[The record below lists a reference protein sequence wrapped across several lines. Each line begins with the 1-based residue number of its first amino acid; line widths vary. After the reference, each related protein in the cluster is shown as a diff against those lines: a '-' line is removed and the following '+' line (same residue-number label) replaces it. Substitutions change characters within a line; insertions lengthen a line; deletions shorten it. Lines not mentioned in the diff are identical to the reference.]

1 MISAILFDR
10 ITMGFSLAVHIFL
23 VSFGI
28 SLPIVIGAAEFIGIR
43 YGDKYY
49 AVLARRLATALLVF
63 FAIGTASGTVVA
75 LELLLLWPKFMA
87 LVGAVDIL
95 PLYIEVFA
103 FFTEAIFLSTYVYSW
118 NKIKNSYYHFML
130 IIPVILGSVGSGIL
144 ITLLN
149 SFMNTPAGFNI
160 SEYLQSGIIAGV
172 NPIAALFPPSAFYED
187 AHAVGGTV
195 LAGLMMIM
203 GYFFYRQHRS
213 SGESRNY
220 YRKATKLLL
229 AISSVFAAFVIYTGI
244 YSIEMLYYVQPEKY
258 AAFEGDLVP
267 TSHAAEMLFGFF
279 VNGKWIDYIAIP
291 NLQSILATG
300 SPNGIVP
307 GLSQFPAY
315 TWPPLIVHDMFD
327 FMVLLGFIVGIYI
340 LVTDVLLVLGKY
352 RQSIPSVA
360 RMIPRIDVWES
371 GLLKWLAVLF
381 SVLAFIL
388 MELGWIMEEL
398 GRQPWIIYGVMLVSQ
413 AGNVSPSIFP
423 IMIAIIAFYF
433 IIVPFTIIYLRNH
446 FRSRPVEDEIKND

>member
-1 MISAILFDR
+1 MYSAVLFDR

-43 YGDKYY
+43 YRDRYY
-49 AVLARRLATALLVF
+49 AVLARRLTTALLVF

-103 FFTEAIFLSTYVYSW
+103 FFTEAIFLSTYAYSW
-118 NKIKNSYYHFML
+118 SKIKNGYYHFLL

-160 SEYLQSGIIAGV
+160 SEYLQSGIITGV
-172 NPIAALFPPSAFYED
+172 NPIAALFSPSAFYED
-187 AHAVGGTV
+187 PHAVGGTV
-195 LAGLMMIM
+195 IEGLMMDM

-213 SGESRNY
+213 AGESGIY
-220 YRKATKLLL
+220 YRKAAKLLL

-244 YSIEMLYYVQPEKY
+244 YSIEMLYYVQPEKF
-258 AAFEGDLVP
+258 AAFEGNIVP
-267 TSHAAEMLFGFF
+267 TAHAPERLFGFF

-300 SPNGIVP
+300 SSSGIVP

-327 FMVLLGFIVGIYI
+327 AMVLLGFLVGIYI
-340 LVTDVLLVLGKY
+340 LVTDVLLILGRY
-352 RQSIPSVA
+352 RHIMPSVI
-360 RMIPRIDVWES
+360 RRISSIDVWNS
-371 GLLKWLAVLF
+371 RLLMWLAVLF
-381 SVLAFIL
+381 SVLTFIL

-413 AGNVSPSIFP
+413 AGNTSQSIFP
-423 IMIAIIAFYF
+423 IMIAIIAFY
-433 IIVPFTIIYLRNH
+433 IVIVPFTFIYLRNH

>member
-1 MISAILFDR
+1 MINAILFDR

-43 YGDKYY
+43 YRDKYY

-118 NKIKNSYYHFML
+118 NKIKNQYYHFLL

-160 SEYLQSGIIAGV
+160 SQYLSSGIITGV
-172 NPIAALFPPSAFYED
+172 NPIAALFPPSAIYED
-187 AHAVGGTV
+187 SHAVGGTI
-195 LAGLMMIM
+195 LAGLMMVM
-203 GYFFYRQHRS
+203 GYFFFRQHRS

-220 YRKATKLLL
+220 YKKATKLLL
-229 AISSVFAAFVIYTGI
+229 AISTVFTAFVIYTGI
-244 YSIEMLYYVQPEKY
+244 YSIEMLYYIQPEKF

-267 TSHAAEMLFGFF
+267 TAHAAEMLFGFF
-279 VNGKWIDYIAIP
+279 VNGKWIDYITIP

-300 SPNGIVP
+300 SPNGVVP

-327 FMVLLGFIVGIYI
+327 SMVLLGFLVGIYI
-340 LVTDVLLVLGKY
+340 LVVDVLLVLGKY
-352 RQSIPSVA
+352 KQVHPIIGRVFSIN
-360 RMIPRIDVWES
+360 VWES
-371 GLLKWLAVLF
+371 RLFKWLAV
-381 SVLAFIL
+381 AFAGLTLVL

-423 IMIAIIAFYF
+423 IMVAIIAFYAV
-433 IIVPFTIIYLRNH
+433 IVPFTIIYLRNH